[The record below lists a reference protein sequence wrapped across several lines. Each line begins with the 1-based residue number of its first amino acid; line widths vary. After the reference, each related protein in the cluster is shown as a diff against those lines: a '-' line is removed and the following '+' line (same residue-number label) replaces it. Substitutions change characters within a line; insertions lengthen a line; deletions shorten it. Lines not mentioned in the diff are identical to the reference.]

1 MTLDEF
7 IELYDRP
14 GVVVL
19 FFGKRKILLPEAVH
33 VHKLGKLLVSKTQHI
48 LFRSGNAKGA
58 DEAFINGVAEVD
70 RVQLVIPWNGH
81 RKSEREGYQ
90 FYSLDDLTILNED
103 RAAYTAFTNQRNA
116 RLVTRYIEG
125 YRDRTRSISAPIIR
139 DAVMVVGHGEIP
151 PATVALY
158 WDDLSEPET
167 GGTGVTLGF
176 LRINEIA
183 AINQEVWL
191 EWL

>member
-1 MTLDEF
+1 MTLVEF

-19 FFGKRKILLPEAVH
+19 FFGKRNIPLTEAVR

-103 RAAYTAFTNQRNA
+103 RAAYTAFTNQRLA
-116 RLVTRYIEG
+116 ILKATGIEH
-125 YRDRTRSISAPIIR
+125 
-139 DAVMVVGHGEIP
+139 VQFLLQ
-151 PATVALY
+151 LY
-158 WDDLSEPET
+158 AMLLWW
-167 GGTGVTLGF
+167 LGMAKYHLQLLHF
-176 LRINEIA
+176 IGMIYPSRK
-183 AINQEVWL
+183 L
-191 EWL
+191 EGPV

>member
-14 GVVVL
+14 GVVLL
-19 FFGKRKILLPEAVH
+19 FFGKRELPLDEAVR
-33 VHKLGKLLVSKTQHI
+33 VHNLGKLLISKTQHI
-48 LFRSGNAKGA
+48 LFRSGNAQGA
-58 DEAFINGVAEVD
+58 DEKFINGVADVD
-70 RVQLVIPWNGH
+70 RVQLIIPWNGH
-81 RKSEREGYQ
+81 RATARVGYH

-103 RAAYTAFTNQRNA
+103 RAAYTAFTNQPNI
-116 RLVTRYIEG
+116 RLVTRYIQG
-125 YRDRTRSISAPIIR
+125 YRDRTRSTSAPIIR
-139 DAVMVVGHGEIP
+139 DAVMVVGHGDIP

-176 LRINEIA
+176 LRFNEIA
-183 AINQEVWL
+183 AFNQE
-191 EWL
+191 EWGSWV